1 MWQRI
6 RTAGWVVTGVL
17 LVACGGGSDSP
28 APPETVEEAMEQAA
42 EMTKAAGSV
51 QAVKGTELAERL
63 PASLAGFARG
73 EVEHQD
79 IAAMGLQMSSASA
92 RYTSGDG
99 RIDVSLTDTG
109 GASQMAPMTAA
120 WAMVE
125 FDRTTNDG
133 YERTIRFEGYK
144 GHESLSQGS
153 GRART
158 ELTLLLGERIVVQLK
173 GSGVTMD
180 QLKDAARAMDLRALA
195 RAG

>member
-1 MWQRI
+1 
-6 RTAGWVVTGVL
+6 
-17 LVACGGGSDSP
+17 
-28 APPETVEEAMEQAA
+28 
-42 EMTKAAGSV
+42 
-51 QAVKGTELAERL
+51 
-63 PASLAGFARG
+63 
-73 EVEHQD
+73 
-79 IAAMGLQMSSASA
+79 
-92 RYTSGDG
+92 
-99 RIDVSLTDTG
+99 
-109 GASQMAPMTAA
+109 MTAA

>member
-1 MWQRI
+1 MMM
-6 RTAGWVVTGVL
+6 TVA
-17 LVACGGGSDSP
+17 LVACGGGD
-28 APPETVEEAMEQAA
+28 AAEPPRSVEEAMEQAA
-42 EMTKAAGSV
+42 EVSRSPGTVEPMT
-51 QAVKGTELAERL
+51 GTDLADRL
-63 PASLAGFARG
+63 PAALAGFTRG

-79 IAAMGLQMSSASA
+79 IAAMGMKMSSAKA
-92 RYTSGDG
+92 TYAGDDG

-109 GASQMAPMTAA
+109 GASQMAPMSAA

-125 FDRTTNDG
+125 FDRTTSTG
-133 YERTIRFEGYK
+133 YERTIRFEGFK
-144 GHESLSQGS
+144 GHEELSEGS

-158 ELTLLLGERIVVQLK
+158 ELSLLLGDRIVLQLK